1 MGSSLILIVQILCL
15 ALWIGGS
22 AAILLIVTPEI
33 FRGLSDRTHA
43 GAIAGAILIR
53 FREAV
58 LLSVVVLGITIWI
71 QIIGLGSSIALK
83 LRLVLMLISLSVMIE
98 VYIRFVVTNRMRRML
113 TEPAGVDAGVEFV
126 RLQRRSMHSF
136 LVNLFLGI
144 AVVTALIVPF

>member
-33 FRGLSDRTHA
+33 FRGLTDRIRA
-43 GAIAGAILIR
+43 GAIAGAILIK

-71 QIIGLGSSIALK
+71 QIIALGSSAVLK
-83 LRLVLMLISLSVMIE
+83 LRLVLMLVSLSVMIE
-98 VYIRFVVTNRMRRML
+98 TYIRFVVTNRMRRML
-113 TEPAGVDAGVEFV
+113 AEPSGVDLGGEFA
-126 RLQRRSMHSF
+126 RLQRRSMQSF

-144 AVVTALIVPF
+144 AVVTALVIPF